1 MFAIIIA
8 YFEECLM
15 KIIIDAFGGDYAP
28 SEIVAGA
35 VKALNNNEKL
45 NLVLVGDKDKITEN
59 LESLVFASERLEIV
73 HAPDVVTMDE
83 SPTVAIRTKKNSS
96 IVVAFDYLKN
106 NEDAVALISAGST
119 GATLTGAVL
128 KLGRIPGIARPALAP
143 LLPTVNDG
151 NVMLLDCGANAECK
165 AEHLLHFAV
174 MGNEYMRA
182 MGVKKPKIALLNIGT
197 EAEKGSEMIKEAYG
211 LLQNSGLNFVGNIEA
226 RDVMRGNVDVV
237 VSDGFSGN
245 ICLKTI
251 EGTAEILFGE
261 LRDVTHNGLKN
272 KIGGLLLKK
281 GLYGIKGKY
290 DYRKVGGAPLLGV
303 SKIVLK
309 CHGNSKADS
318 IATTIEQAYTLA
330 NNKMIE
336 KVKKAIEKS
345 EEE

>member
-1 MFAIIIA
+1 
-8 YFEECLM
+8 M
-15 KIIIDAFGGDYAP
+15 KIILDAFGGDYAP
-28 SEIVAGA
+28 HEIVAGA
-35 VKALNNNEKL
+35 LKAMNANSNL
-45 NLVLVGDKDKITEN
+45 NLVLVGDKDKITEI
-59 LESLVFASERLEIV
+59 LENLVFASDRLEIV

-106 NEDAVALISAGST
+106 NDDAVALISAGST
-119 GATLTGAVL
+119 GATLAGAVL
-128 KLGRIPGIARPALAP
+128 KLGRIPGISRPALAP

-165 AEHLLHFAV
+165 AENLLHFAL

-182 MGVKKPKIALLNIGT
+182 MGMKKPRIALLNIGT
-197 EAEKGSEMIKEAYG
+197 EAEKGSDMIREAYG
-211 LLQNSGLNFVGNIEA
+211 LLEKSGLNFVGNIEA

-290 DYRKVGGAPLLGV
+290 DYRKVGGAPMLGV

-336 KVKKAIEKS
+336 KVKKAVEKD
-345 EEE
+345 EE